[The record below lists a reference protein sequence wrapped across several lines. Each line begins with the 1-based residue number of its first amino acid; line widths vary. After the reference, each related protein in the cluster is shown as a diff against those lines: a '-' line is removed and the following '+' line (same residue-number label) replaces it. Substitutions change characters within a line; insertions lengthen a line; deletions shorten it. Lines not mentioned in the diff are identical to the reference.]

1 VTAWTPEYRIRA
13 NGDTITGI
21 TLVGFSITSG
31 RTDVN
36 SQAQA
41 GYAAIRILN
50 LTNQVYTWG
59 INTSITIEV
68 KDTTATFVPIFG
80 GRISDIAVGVERSGS
95 EGAVTVIDIYA
106 LGALA
111 KLQNAVWEGSLS
123 KAFDGIQIRTILE
136 SLLANAWNEVPPA
149 ETWATYNATET
160 WENAQ
165 NIGIGE
171 IDEGEYEMISRAASP
186 VNMYSYVADLAN
198 SGIGYLYEDANG
210 LISYGDADH
219 RQNYLVANGYVNLD
233 ANDALSDGIRSTT
246 RQGDIVNDL
255 VINYKNN
262 FGTSYTYTDQTS
274 IDTYGLYARS
284 INSLIDD
291 DPDAELVAERF
302 VNFRSTPKAKF
313 DSITFALQNPEI
325 SDANR
330 NSLLNVF
337 MGMPVAIANL
347 PANINSG
354 SFVGYVEGWTFRSTL
369 SGLTLSLTLSP
380 TEFWTVAQDW
390 DQVTATLTWADVDG
404 TLTWQNA
411 TGVIG

>member
-1 VTAWTPEYRIRA
+1 VTAWTPDYRIRA

-50 LTNQVYTWG
+50 LTNQIYTWG
-59 INTSITIEV
+59 INTSINIEV
-68 KDTTATFVPIFG
+68 KDTNATFVPIFG

-95 EGAVTVIDIYA
+95 EGAITVIDIYA

-123 KAFDGIQIRTILE
+123 KAFDGIQIRKILE
-136 SLLANAWNEVPPA
+136 SLLTNAWNEVPPA
-149 ETWATYNATET
+149 ETWATYDPTET
-160 WENAQ
+160 WANAQ

-171 IDEGEYEMISRAASP
+171 IDEGEYEMISRSANP

-262 FGTSYTYTDQTS
+262 FGTSYTFTDQTS
-274 IDTYGLYARS
+274 IDNFGLYARS

-354 SFVGYVEGWTFRSTL
+354 NFVGYVEGWTFRSTL
-369 SGLTLSLTLSP
+369 SGLSLSLTLSP

-390 DQVTATLTWADVDG
+390 DQVTATLTWAAVDA

>member
-1 VTAWTPEYRIRA
+1 MTAWTPEYRIRA

-50 LTNQVYTWG
+50 LTNQIYTWG
-59 INTSITIEV
+59 INTSINIEV

-123 KAFDGIQIRTILE
+123 KDFDGIQIRTILE
-136 SLLANAWNEVPPA
+136 SLLTNAWNEVPPA

-171 IDEGEYEMISRAASP
+171 IDEGEYEMISRSANP

-262 FGTSYTYTDQTS
+262 FGTSYTFTDQTS
-274 IDTYGLYARS
+274 IDNFGLYARS

-291 DPDAELVAERF
+291 DPDAEAVAERF

-390 DQVTATLTWADVDG
+390 DQVTATLTWAGVDG

>member
-41 GYAAIRILN
+41 GYAAVRILN

-59 INTSITIEV
+59 INTSINIEV
-68 KDTTATFVPIFG
+68 KDTTETFVPIFG

-95 EGAVTVIDIYA
+95 EGAITVIDIYA

-123 KAFDGIQIRTILE
+123 KDFDGIQIRTILE
-136 SLLANAWNEVPPA
+136 SLLTNSWNEVA
-149 ETWATYNATET
+149 TSETWNSYDATVT
-160 WENAQ
+160 WEDAENL
-165 NIGIGE
+165 GIGE
-171 IDEGEYEMISRAASP
+171 IDEGEYEMISRSANP
-186 VNMYSYVADLAN
+186 VNMYSYVADIAN

-262 FGTSYTYTDQTS
+262 FGTSYTFTDQTS
-274 IDTYGLYARS
+274 IDNFGLYARS

-325 SDANR
+325 SDSNR

-354 SFVGYVEGWTFRSTL
+354 NFVGYVEGWTFRSTL
-369 SGLTLSLTLSP
+369 SGLTVSLTLSP

-390 DQVTATLTWADVDG
+390 DQVTATLTWADVDD

>member
-1 VTAWTPEYRIRA
+1 VTAWTPDYRIRA

-41 GYAAIRILN
+41 GYAAVRILN

-59 INTSITIEV
+59 INTGITIEV
-68 KDTTATFVPIFG
+68 KDSTASYVPIFG
-80 GRISDIAVGVERSGS
+80 GRISDIAVGVERTGS
-95 EGAVTVIDIYA
+95 AATVTVIDIYA

-123 KAFDGIQIRTILE
+123 KDFEGDQIRTILE
-136 SLLANAWNEVPPA
+136 SLLTNSWNEVPAA
-149 ETWATYNATET
+149 ETWATYDATT
-160 WENAQ
+160 MWEDAE

-171 IDEGEYEMISRAASP
+171 IDQGEYEMISRSANP
-186 VNMYSYVADLAN
+186 VNMYSYVSDLAN

-233 ANDALSDGIRSTT
+233 ANDALADGIRSTT
-246 RQGDIVNDL
+246 RQGDLVNSL

-262 FGTSYTYTDQTS
+262 FGTDYTFTDQSS

-291 DPDAELVAERF
+291 DPDAEEVAERF
-302 VNFRSTPKAKF
+302 VTFRSTPKSKF

-325 SDANR
+325 SDSNR

-369 SGLTLSLTLSP
+369 SGLSISLTLSP

-390 DQVTATLTWADVDG
+390 DQVTATLEWADVDA

-411 TGVIG
+411 TGVID

>member
-13 NGDTITGI
+13 NGDEITDS
-21 TLVGFSITSG
+21 TLIGFSITSG

-50 LTNQVYTWG
+50 LTNQVYSWG
-59 INTSITIEV
+59 INTGITVEV
-68 KDTTATFVPIFG
+68 KDSTSTFVPIFG
-80 GRISDIAVGVERSGS
+80 GRISDIGVGVEQTGS
-95 EGAVTVIDIYA
+95 AATVTVIDIYA

-123 KAFDGIQIRTILE
+123 KAFDGVQIKTILE
-136 SLLANAWNEVPPA
+136 ALLTNSWNEVPPA
-149 ETWATYNATET
+149 ETWATYDATET

-165 NIGIGE
+165 NIGIGT
-171 IDEGEYEMISRAASP
+171 IDTGEYEMISRSASP
-186 VNMYSYVADLAN
+186 VNMYSYVSDIAN

-210 LISYGDADH
+210 LISYGDASH
-219 RQNYLVANGYVNLD
+219 RQDYLVSNGYVNLD
-233 ANDALSDGIRSTT
+233 ANHALADGIRSTI
-246 RQGDIVNDL
+246 RQGDLVNNL

-262 FGTSYTYTDQTS
+262 FGTSYTFTDQSS
-274 IDTYGLYARS
+274 IETFGLYART

-291 DPDAELVAERF
+291 DPDAEAVAERF
-302 VNFRSTPKAKF
+302 VTFRSTPKSKF
-313 DSITFALQNPEI
+313 DSITFALQNPEL
-325 SDANR
+325 SDSNR

-369 SGLTLSLTLSP
+369 SGLSISLTLSP

-390 DQVTATLTWADVDG
+390 DQVTATLEWADVDG

-411 TGVIG
+411 TGVID

>member
-1 VTAWTPEYRIRA
+1 VTVWTPDYRIKA
-13 NGDTITGI
+13 NGDEITDI
-21 TLVGFSITSG
+21 TLVGFAITSG

-36 SQAQA
+36 AQAQA
-41 GYAAIRILN
+41 GYASIRILN

-59 INTSITIEV
+59 INTAITIEV
-68 KDTTATFVPIFG
+68 KDSTSTYVPIFG
-80 GRISDIAVGVERSGS
+80 GRISDIGVGVERSGS
-95 EGAVTVIDIYA
+95 EAVVTVIDIYA

-123 KAFDGIQIRTILE
+123 KDLDGNQIREILE
-136 SLLANAWNEVPPA
+136 SLLTNSWNEVPPSQ
-149 ETWATYNATET
+149 TWATYEATTT
-160 WENAQ
+160 WENAE
-165 NIGIGE
+165 NVGIGE
-171 IDEGEYEMISRAASP
+171 IDDGEYEMISRSAEP
-186 VNMYSYVADLAN
+186 INMYSYVSDIAN

-210 LISYGDADH
+210 LISYGDASH
-219 RQNYLVANGYVNLD
+219 RQDYLVANGYVNLD
-233 ANDALSDGIRSTT
+233 ANQALSDGIRSTT
-246 RQGDIVNDL
+246 RQGDLVNDL

-262 FGTSYTYTDQTS
+262 FGTSYTFSDQTS

-291 DPDAELVAERF
+291 DPDAEAVAERF

-313 DSITFALQNPEI
+313 DSITFALQNPEL
-325 SDANR
+325 SDSNR
-330 NSLLNVF
+330 DDLLNVF

-369 SGLTLSLTLSP
+369 SGLSISLTLSP

-390 DQVTATLTWADVDG
+390 DQVTITLEWADVDA

-411 TGVIG
+411 TGVID

>member
-1 VTAWTPEYRIRA
+1 MTAWTPEYRIRA

-59 INTSITIEV
+59 INTSINIEV

-95 EGAVTVIDIYA
+95 EGAITVIDIYA

-123 KAFDGIQIRTILE
+123 KALDGIQIRTILE
-136 SLLANAWNEVPPA
+136 SLLTNSWNEVA
-149 ETWATYNATET
+149 TSETWNSYDATVT
-160 WENAQ
+160 WEDAENV
-165 NIGIGE
+165 GIGE
-171 IDEGEYEMISRAASP
+171 IDEGEYEMISRSASP
-186 VNMYSYVADLAN
+186 VNMYSYVSDLAN

-210 LISYGDADH
+210 LISYGDANH
-219 RQNYLVANGYVNLD
+219 RQEYLVANGYVNLD

-262 FGTSYTYTDQTS
+262 FGTSYTFTDQTS
-274 IDTYGLYARS
+274 IDNFGLYARS

-325 SDANR
+325 SDSNR

-354 SFVGYVEGWTFRSTL
+354 NFVGYVEGWTFRSTL
-369 SGLTLSLTLSP
+369 SGLSLSLTLSP

-390 DQVTATLTWADVDG
+390 DQVTATLEWADVDG

-411 TGVIG
+411 TGVID

>member
-1 VTAWTPEYRIRA
+1 MTAWTPEYRIRA

-50 LTNQVYTWG
+50 LTNQIYTWG
-59 INTSITIEV
+59 INTSINIEV

-123 KAFDGIQIRTILE
+123 KDFDGIQIRTILE
-136 SLLANAWNEVPPA
+136 SLLTNSWNEVA
-149 ETWATYNATET
+149 TSETWNSYDATVT
-160 WENAQ
+160 WEDAENV
-165 NIGIGE
+165 GIGE
-171 IDEGEYEMISRAASP
+171 IDEGEYEMISRSANP

-262 FGTSYTYTDQTS
+262 FGTSYTFTDQTS
-274 IDTYGLYARS
+274 IDNFGLYARS

-291 DPDAELVAERF
+291 DTDAELVAERF

-325 SDANR
+325 NDDNR

-337 MGMPVAIANL
+337 MGMPIAIANL

-354 SFVGYVEGWTFRSTL
+354 NFVGYVEGWTFRSTL
-369 SGLTLSLTLSP
+369 SGLSLSLTLSP

-390 DQVTATLTWADVDG
+390 DQVTATLEWTDVDA

-411 TGVIG
+411 TGVIE

>member
-1 VTAWTPEYRIRA
+1 MTAWTPSYRIRA
-13 NGDTITGI
+13 NGNEITDS

-41 GYAAIRILN
+41 GYASIRILN

-59 INTSITIEV
+59 INTAITIEV
-68 KDTTATFVPIFG
+68 KDSTNTFVPIFG
-80 GRISDIAVGVERSGS
+80 GRISDIGVGVERTGS
-95 EGAVTVIDIYA
+95 EATVTVIDIYA

-123 KAFDGIQIRTILE
+123 KDLDGIQIRTILE
-136 SLLANAWNEVPPA
+136 SLLAGQWNDVSAA
-149 ETWATYNATET
+149 ETWQNYDAATT
-160 WENAQ
+160 WENAEVVGLG
-165 NIGIGE
+165 NI
-171 IDEGEYEMISRAASP
+171 DDGEYEMISRSAAP
-186 VNMYSYVADLAN
+186 INAYSYIADIAN
-198 SGIGYLYEDANG
+198 SGIGYLYEDASGN
-210 LISYGDADH
+210 ISYGDASH
-219 RQNYLVANGYVNLD
+219 RQDYLIANGYVNLD
-233 ANDALSDGIRSTT
+233 ANHALADGIRSTT
-246 RQGDIVNDL
+246 RQGDLVNDV

-262 FGTSYTYTDQTS
+262 FGTSYTFINQNS
-274 IDTYGLYARS
+274 IDIYGLYARS

-291 DPDAELVAERF
+291 DPDAEAVAQRI

-313 DSITFALQNPEI
+313 DSISFALQNPEL
-325 SDANR
+325 SDSNR
-330 NSLLNVF
+330 DDLLNVF

-354 SFVGYVEGWTFRSTL
+354 SFVGYVEGWTFRSSL
-369 SGLTLSLTLSP
+369 SGLSITLTLSP

-390 DQVTATLTWADVDG
+390 DQVDASLTWADVDA

-411 TGVIG
+411 TGVIS

>member
-1 VTAWTPEYRIRA
+1 MTAWTPEYRIRA

-31 RTDVN
+31 RSDVN

-41 GYAAIRILN
+41 GYAAVRILN

-59 INTSITIEV
+59 INTGISIEV

-123 KAFDGIQIRTILE
+123 KAFDGIQIQTILE
-136 SLLANAWNEVPPA
+136 SLLTNAWNEVPPA

-171 IDEGEYEMISRAASP
+171 IDEGEYEMISRSANP

-262 FGTSYTYTDQTS
+262 FGTSYTFTDQTS
-274 IDTYGLYARS
+274 IDNFGLYARS

-291 DPDAELVAERF
+291 DSDAEAVAERF

-354 SFVGYVEGWTFRSTL
+354 NFVGYVEGWTFRSTL
-369 SGLTLSLTLSP
+369 SGLSLSLTLSP

-390 DQVTATLTWADVDG
+390 NQVTATLTWAAVDD

>member
-1 VTAWTPEYRIRA
+1 VTAWTPDYRIKA
-13 NGDTITGI
+13 NGDVITGI
-21 TLVGFSITSG
+21 TLVGFTITSG

-50 LTNQVYTWG
+50 LTNQVYSWG
-59 INTSITIEV
+59 INTGITVEV
-68 KDTTATFVPIFG
+68 KDSTSTFVPIFG
-80 GRISDIAVGVERSGS
+80 GRISDIGVGVEQTGS
-95 EGAVTVIDIYA
+95 AATVTVIDIYA

-123 KAFDGIQIRTILE
+123 KAFDGVQIKTILE
-136 SLLANAWNEVPPA
+136 ALLTNSWNEVPPA
-149 ETWATYNATET
+149 ETWATYDATET

-165 NIGIGE
+165 NVGIGT
-171 IDEGEYEMISRAASP
+171 IDTGEYEMISRSASP
-186 VNMYSYVADLAN
+186 VNMYSYVSDIAN

-210 LISYGDADH
+210 LISYGDASR
-219 RQNYLVANGYVNLD
+219 RQDYLVSNGYVNLD
-233 ANDALSDGIRSTT
+233 ANHALADGIRSTI
-246 RQGDIVNDL
+246 RQGDLVNNL

-262 FGTSYTYTDQTS
+262 FGTSYTFTDQSS
-274 IDTYGLYARS
+274 IEKFGLYART

-291 DPDAELVAERF
+291 DPDAEAVAERF
-302 VNFRSTPKAKF
+302 VTFRSTPKSKF
-313 DSITFALQNPEI
+313 DSITFALQNPEL
-325 SDANR
+325 SDSNR

-369 SGLTLSLTLSP
+369 SGLSISLTLSP

-390 DQVTATLTWADVDG
+390 DQVTATLEWTDVDA

-411 TGVIG
+411 TGVID

>member
-50 LTNQVYTWG
+50 LTNQIYTWG
-59 INTSITIEV
+59 INTSINIEV

-123 KAFDGIQIRTILE
+123 KALDGIQIRTILE
-136 SLLANAWNEVPPA
+136 SLLTNAWNEVPPA

-171 IDEGEYEMISRAASP
+171 IDEGEYEMISRSAAP

-210 LISYGDADH
+210 LISYGDANH
-219 RQNYLVANGYVNLD
+219 RQEYLVANGYVNLD
-233 ANDALSDGIRSTT
+233 ANDALADGIRSTT
-246 RQGDIVNDL
+246 RQGDLVNSL
-255 VINYKNN
+255 VVNYKNN
-262 FGTSYTYTDQTS
+262 FGTSYTFTDQSS
-274 IDTYGLYARS
+274 IDTFGLYARS

-291 DPDAELVAERF
+291 DPDAEEVAERF
-302 VNFRSTPKAKF
+302 VTFRSTPKSKF

-369 SGLTLSLTLSP
+369 SGLSISLTLSP

-390 DQVTATLTWADVDG
+390 DQVTATLEWTDVDA

-411 TGVIG
+411 TGVIL

>member
-1 VTAWTPEYRIRA
+1 VTAWTPEYRVKA
-13 NGDTITGI
+13 NGNTITDI
-21 TLVGFSITSG
+21 TLVGFSVTSG

-36 SQAQA
+36 AQAQA

-59 INTSITIEV
+59 INTAVTIEV
-68 KDTTATFVPIFG
+68 KDSTSTFVPIFG
-80 GRISDIAVGVERSGS
+80 GRISDIAVGVEQTGS
-95 EGAVTVIDIYA
+95 EATVTVIDIYA

-123 KAFDGIQIRTILE
+123 KALDGAQIRTILE
-136 SLLANAWNEVPPA
+136 SLLTNAWNEVPPSL
-149 ETWATYNATET
+149 TWATYNATET

-165 NIGIGE
+165 NVGIGT
-171 IDEGEYEMISRAASP
+171 IDTGEYEMISRSASP
-186 VNMYSYVADLAN
+186 VNMYSYVSDIAN

-219 RQNYLVANGYVNLD
+219 RQDYLIANGYVNLD
-233 ANDALSDGIRSTT
+233 ANHALADGIRSTI

-262 FGTSYTYTDQTS
+262 FGTSYTYSDQTS
-274 IDTYGLYARS
+274 IDSFGLYART
-284 INSLIDD
+284 INSLLDE
-291 DPDAELVAERF
+291 DADAQAVAERF
-302 VNFRSTPKAKF
+302 VNFRSTPKSKF
-313 DSITFALQNPEI
+313 DSITFALQNPEL
-325 SDANR
+325 SDSNR

-369 SGLTLSLTLSP
+369 SGLSVSLTLSP

-390 DQVTATLTWADVDG
+390 DQVTATLQWTDVDA

-411 TGVIG
+411 TGVIS

>member
-68 KDTTATFVPIFG
+68 KDTTAAFVPIFG

-95 EGAVTVIDIYA
+95 EAAVTVIDIYA

-123 KAFDGIQIRTILE
+123 KAFEGIQIRTILA
-136 SLLANAWNEVPPA
+136 SLLTNSWNEVA
-149 ETWATYNATET
+149 TSETWNSYDATVT
-160 WENAQ
+160 WEDAENV
-165 NIGIGE
+165 GIGE
-171 IDEGEYEMISRAASP
+171 IDQGEYEMISRSASP

-198 SGIGYLYEDANG
+198 SGIGYLYENANG

-262 FGTSYTYTDQTS
+262 FGTSYTFTDQTS
-274 IDTYGLYARS
+274 IDNFGLYARS

-291 DPDAELVAERF
+291 DTDAEAVAERF

-337 MGMPVAIANL
+337 MGMPIAIGNL

-354 SFVGYVEGWTFRSTL
+354 NFVGYVEGWTFRSTL
-369 SGLTLSLTLSP
+369 SGLSLSLTLSP

-411 TGVIG
+411 TGVID

>member
-1 VTAWTPEYRIRA
+1 VTAWTPEYRVKA
-13 NGDTITGI
+13 NGNTITDI
-21 TLVGFSITSG
+21 TLVGFSVTSG

-36 SQAQA
+36 AQAQA

-59 INTSITIEV
+59 INTAVTIEV
-68 KDTTATFVPIFG
+68 KDSTSTFVPIFG
-80 GRISDIAVGVERSGS
+80 GRISDIAVGVEKTGS
-95 EGAVTVIDIYA
+95 EATVTVIDIYA

-123 KAFDGIQIRTILE
+123 KALDGAQIRTILE
-136 SLLANAWNEVPPA
+136 SLLTNAWNEVPPSL
-149 ETWATYNATET
+149 TWATYNATET

-165 NIGIGE
+165 NVGIGT
-171 IDEGEYEMISRAASP
+171 IDAGEYEMISRSASP
-186 VNMYSYVADLAN
+186 VNMYSYVSDIAN
-198 SGIGYLYEDANG
+198 SGIGYLYEDATG

-219 RQNYLVANGYVNLD
+219 RQDYLIANGYVNLD
-233 ANDALSDGIRSTT
+233 ANHALADGIRSTI

-274 IDTYGLYARS
+274 IDSFGLYART
-284 INSLIDD
+284 INSLLDE
-291 DPDAELVAERF
+291 DADAQAVAERF
-302 VNFRSTPKAKF
+302 VNFRSQPKSKF
-313 DSITFALQNPEI
+313 DSITFALQNPEL
-325 SDANR
+325 SDSNR

-369 SGLTLSLTLSP
+369 SGLSVSLTLSP

-390 DQVTATLTWADVDG
+390 DQVTATLQWTDVDA

-411 TGVIG
+411 TGVIN

>member
-1 VTAWTPEYRIRA
+1 VTAWTPEYRVKA
-13 NGDTITGI
+13 NGNTITDI
-21 TLVGFSITSG
+21 TLVGFSVTSG

-50 LTNQVYTWG
+50 LTNQIYTWG
-59 INTSITIEV
+59 INTSINIEV

-123 KAFDGIQIRTILE
+123 KALDGIQIRTILE
-136 SLLANAWNEVPPA
+136 SLLTNAWNEVPPA

-171 IDEGEYEMISRAASP
+171 IDEGEYEMISRSAAP

-210 LISYGDADH
+210 LISYGDANH
-219 RQNYLVANGYVNLD
+219 RQEYLVANGYVNLD
-233 ANDALSDGIRSTT
+233 ANDALADGIRSTT
-246 RQGDIVNDL
+246 RQGDLVNSL
-255 VINYKNN
+255 VVNYKNN
-262 FGTSYTYTDQTS
+262 FGTSYTFTDQSS
-274 IDTYGLYARS
+274 IDTFGLYARS

-291 DPDAELVAERF
+291 DPDAEEVAERF
-302 VNFRSTPKAKF
+302 VTFRSTPKSKF

-369 SGLTLSLTLSP
+369 SGLSISLTLSP

-390 DQVTATLTWADVDG
+390 DQVTATLEWTDVDA

-411 TGVIG
+411 TGVIL

>member
-1 VTAWTPEYRIRA
+1 VTAWTPDYRIKA
-13 NGDTITGI
+13 NGDVITGI
-21 TLVGFSITSG
+21 TLVGFTITSG

-41 GYAAIRILN
+41 GYAAVRILN

-59 INTSITIEV
+59 INTGITIEV
-68 KDTTATFVPIFG
+68 KDSTASYVPIFG
-80 GRISDIAVGVERSGS
+80 GRISDIAVGVERTGS
-95 EGAVTVIDIYA
+95 AATVTVIDIYA

-123 KAFDGIQIRTILE
+123 KDFEGDQIQKILE
-136 SLLANAWNEVPPA
+136 SLLTNSWNEVPAA
-149 ETWATYNATET
+149 ETWATYDATT
-160 WENAQ
+160 MWEDAE

-171 IDEGEYEMISRAASP
+171 IDQGEYEMISRSANP
-186 VNMYSYVADLAN
+186 VNMYSYVSDLAN

-210 LISYGDADH
+210 LISYADANH
-219 RQNYLVANGYVNLD
+219 RQEYLVANGYVNLD
-233 ANDALSDGIRSTT
+233 ANDALADGIRSTT
-246 RQGDIVNDL
+246 RQGDLVNSL

-262 FGTSYTYTDQTS
+262 FGTDYTFTDQSS

-291 DPDAELVAERF
+291 DPDAEEVAERF
-302 VNFRSTPKAKF
+302 VTFRSTPKSKF

-325 SDANR
+325 SDSNR
-330 NSLLNVF
+330 DSLLNVF

-369 SGLTLSLTLSP
+369 SGLSISLTLSP

-390 DQVTATLTWADVDG
+390 DQVTATLEWTDVDA

-411 TGVIG
+411 TGVID

>member
-50 LTNQVYTWG
+50 LTNQIYTWG
-59 INTSITIEV
+59 INTSINIEV

-106 LGALA
+106 LGALS

-136 SLLANAWNEVPPA
+136 SLLTNSWNEVA
-149 ETWATYNATET
+149 TSETWNSYDATVT
-160 WENAQ
+160 WEDAENV
-165 NIGIGE
+165 GIGE
-171 IDEGEYEMISRAASP
+171 IDEGEYEMISRSASP

-262 FGTSYTYTDQTS
+262 FGTSYTFTDQTS
-274 IDTYGLYARS
+274 IDNFGLYARS

-291 DPDAELVAERF
+291 DPDAEAVAERF

-325 SDANR
+325 SDDNR

-337 MGMPVAIANL
+337 MGMPIAIANL

-354 SFVGYVEGWTFRSTL
+354 NFVGYVEGWTFRSTL
-369 SGLTLSLTLSP
+369 SGLSLSLTLSP

-390 DQVTATLTWADVDG
+390 EQVTATLTWADVDD

>member
-50 LTNQVYTWG
+50 LTNQIYTWG
-59 INTSITIEV
+59 INTSINIEV

-123 KAFDGIQIRTILE
+123 KDFDGIQIRTILE
-136 SLLANAWNEVPPA
+136 SLLTNAWNEVPPA

-171 IDEGEYEMISRAASP
+171 IDEGEYEMISRSANP

-262 FGTSYTYTDQTS
+262 FGTSYTFTDQTS
-274 IDTYGLYARS
+274 IDNFGLYARS

-291 DPDAELVAERF
+291 DPDAEAVAERF

-390 DQVTATLTWADVDG
+390 DQVTATLTWAGVDG

>member
-1 VTAWTPEYRIRA
+1 VTAWTPEYRVKA
-13 NGDTITGI
+13 NGNTITDI
-21 TLVGFSITSG
+21 TLVGFSVTSG

-36 SQAQA
+36 AQAQA

-59 INTSITIEV
+59 INTAVTIEV
-68 KDTTATFVPIFG
+68 KDSTSTFVPIFG
-80 GRISDIAVGVERSGS
+80 GRISDIAIGVEQTGS
-95 EGAVTVIDIYA
+95 EATVTVIDIYA

-123 KAFDGIQIRTILE
+123 KALDGAQIRTILE
-136 SLLANAWNEVPPA
+136 SLLTNAWNEVPPSL
-149 ETWATYNATET
+149 TWATYNATET

-165 NIGIGE
+165 NVGIGT
-171 IDEGEYEMISRAASP
+171 IDAGEYEMISRSASP
-186 VNMYSYVADLAN
+186 VNMYSYVSDIAN
-198 SGIGYLYEDANG
+198 SGIGYLYEDATG

-219 RQNYLVANGYVNLD
+219 RQDYLITNGYVNLD
-233 ANDALSDGIRSTT
+233 ANHALADGIRSTI

-274 IDTYGLYARS
+274 IDSFGLYART
-284 INSLIDD
+284 INSLLDE
-291 DPDAELVAERF
+291 DADAQAVAERF
-302 VNFRSTPKAKF
+302 VNFRSTPKSKF
-313 DSITFALQNPEI
+313 DSITFALQNPEL
-325 SDANR
+325 SDFNR

-369 SGLTLSLTLSP
+369 SGLSVSLTLSP

-390 DQVTATLTWADVDG
+390 DQVTATLEWTDVDA

-411 TGVIG
+411 TGVID

>member
-50 LTNQVYTWG
+50 LTNQIYTWG
-59 INTSITIEV
+59 INTSINIEV

-95 EGAVTVIDIYA
+95 EGAITVIDIYA

-123 KAFDGIQIRTILE
+123 KDFDGIQIRTILE
-136 SLLANAWNEVPPA
+136 SLLTNSWNEVA
-149 ETWATYNATET
+149 TSETWNSYDATVT
-160 WENAQ
+160 WEDAENV
-165 NIGIGE
+165 GIGE
-171 IDEGEYEMISRAASP
+171 IDEGEYEMISRSASP
-186 VNMYSYVADLAN
+186 VNMYSYVSDLAN

-210 LISYGDADH
+210 LISYGDANH
-219 RQNYLVANGYVNLD
+219 RQEYLVANGYVNLD

-262 FGTSYTYTDQTS
+262 FGTSYTFTDQTS
-274 IDTYGLYARS
+274 IDNFGLYARS

-325 SDANR
+325 SDSNR

-354 SFVGYVEGWTFRSTL
+354 NFVGYVEGWTFRSTL
-369 SGLTLSLTLSP
+369 SGLSLSLTLSP

-390 DQVTATLTWADVDG
+390 DQVTATLEWTDVDA

-411 TGVIG
+411 TGVID

>member
-1 VTAWTPEYRIRA
+1 MTAWTPEYRIRA

-50 LTNQVYTWG
+50 LTNQIYTWG
-59 INTSITIEV
+59 INTSINIEV

-123 KAFDGIQIRTILE
+123 KDFDGIQIRTILE
-136 SLLANAWNEVPPA
+136 SLLTNSWNEVA
-149 ETWATYNATET
+149 TSETWNSYDATVT
-160 WENAQ
+160 WEDAENV
-165 NIGIGE
+165 GIGE
-171 IDEGEYEMISRAASP
+171 IDEGEYEMISRSASP
-186 VNMYSYVADLAN
+186 VNMYSYVVDIAN

-262 FGTSYTYTDQTS
+262 FGTSYTFTDQTS
-274 IDTYGLYARS
+274 IDNFGLYARS

-313 DSITFALQNPEI
+313 DSITFALQNAEI

-354 SFVGYVEGWTFRSTL
+354 NFVGYVEGWTFRSTL
-369 SGLTLSLTLSP
+369 SGISLSLTLSP

>member
-1 VTAWTPEYRIRA
+1 MTAWTPEYRVKA
-13 NGDTITGI
+13 NGNTITDI
-21 TLVGFSITSG
+21 TLVGFSVTSG

-36 SQAQA
+36 AQAQA

-59 INTSITIEV
+59 INTAVTIEV
-68 KDTTATFVPIFG
+68 KDSTSTFVPIFG
-80 GRISDIAVGVERSGS
+80 GRISDIAIGVEQTGS
-95 EGAVTVIDIYA
+95 EATVTVIDIYA

-123 KAFDGIQIRTILE
+123 KALDGAQIRTILE
-136 SLLANAWNEVPPA
+136 SLLTNAWNEVPPSL
-149 ETWATYNATET
+149 TWATYNATET

-165 NIGIGE
+165 NVGIGT
-171 IDEGEYEMISRAASP
+171 IDAGEYEMISRSASP
-186 VNMYSYVADLAN
+186 VNMYSYVSDIAN
-198 SGIGYLYEDANG
+198 SGIGYLYEDATG

-219 RQNYLVANGYVNLD
+219 RQDYLITNGYVNLD
-233 ANDALSDGIRSTT
+233 ANHALADGIRSTI

-274 IDTYGLYARS
+274 IDSFGLYART
-284 INSLIDD
+284 INSLLDE
-291 DPDAELVAERF
+291 DADAQAVAERF
-302 VNFRSTPKAKF
+302 VNFRSQPKSKF
-313 DSITFALQNPEI
+313 DSITFALQNPEL
-325 SDANR
+325 SDSNR

-369 SGLTLSLTLSP
+369 SGLSVSLTLSP

-390 DQVTATLTWADVDG
+390 DQVTATLEWTDVDA

-411 TGVIG
+411 TGVID

>member
-1 VTAWTPEYRIRA
+1 VTAWTPDYRIKA
-13 NGDTITGI
+13 NGDVITGI

-59 INTSITIEV
+59 INTSINIEV

-95 EGAVTVIDIYA
+95 EGAITVIDIYA

-123 KAFDGIQIRTILE
+123 KDFDGIQIRTILE
-136 SLLANAWNEVPPA
+136 SLLTNSWNEVA
-149 ETWATYNATET
+149 TSETWNSYDATVT
-160 WENAQ
+160 WEDAENV
-165 NIGIGE
+165 GIGE
-171 IDEGEYEMISRAASP
+171 IDEGEYEMISRSASP

-262 FGTSYTYTDQTS
+262 FGTSYTFTDQTS
-274 IDTYGLYARS
+274 IDNFGLYARS

-325 SDANR
+325 SDSNR

-347 PANINSG
+347 PVNINSG
-354 SFVGYVEGWTFRSTL
+354 NFVGYVEGWTFRSTL
-369 SGLTLSLTLSP
+369 SGLSLSLTLSP

-390 DQVTATLTWADVDG
+390 DQVTATLEWTDVDA

>member
-1 VTAWTPEYRIRA
+1 MTAWTPEYRIRA

>member
-1 VTAWTPEYRIRA
+1 VTAWTPDYRIKA
-13 NGDTITGI
+13 NGDVITGI
-21 TLVGFSITSG
+21 TLVGFTITSG

-41 GYAAIRILN
+41 GYAAVRILN

-59 INTSITIEV
+59 INTGITIEV
-68 KDTTATFVPIFG
+68 KDSTASYVPIFG
-80 GRISDIAVGVERSGS
+80 GRISDIAVGVERTGS
-95 EGAVTVIDIYA
+95 AATVTVIDIYA

-123 KAFDGIQIRTILE
+123 KDFEGDQIQKILE
-136 SLLANAWNEVPPA
+136 SLLTNSWNEVPAA
-149 ETWATYNATET
+149 ETWANYDATT
-160 WENAQ
+160 IWEDAE

-171 IDEGEYEMISRAASP
+171 IDQGEYEMISRSANP
-186 VNMYSYVADLAN
+186 VNMYSYVSDLAN

-210 LISYGDADH
+210 LISYADANH
-219 RQNYLVANGYVNLD
+219 RQEYLVANGYVNLD
-233 ANDALSDGIRSTT
+233 ANDALADGIRSTT
-246 RQGDIVNDL
+246 RQGDLVNSL

-262 FGTSYTYTDQTS
+262 FGTDYTFTDQSS

-291 DPDAELVAERF
+291 DPDAEEVAERF
-302 VNFRSTPKAKF
+302 VTFRSTPKSKF

-325 SDANR
+325 SDSNR
-330 NSLLNVF
+330 DSLLNVF

-354 SFVGYVEGWTFRSTL
+354 SFVGYVEGWTFRSSL
-369 SGLTLSLTLSP
+369 SGLSLSLTLSP

-390 DQVTATLTWADVDG
+390 DQVTATLEWADVDA

-411 TGVIG
+411 TGVID